1 MGVTKHDFIKY
12 SHINGTLINLWKDEE
27 TVGLADKHADHWL
40 ASKRANIKIQ
50 ENYDDTKDNKYSVVQ

>member
-12 SHINGTLINLWKDEE
+12 THINGTLTNIWKDKE

-40 ASKRANIKIQ
+40 SSKRANIKIQ
-50 ENYDDTKDNKYSVVQ
+50 ENYDDTKENKYSVVQ

>member
-1 MGVTKHDFIKY
+1 MGITKHDFIKY
-12 SHINGTLINLWKDEE
+12 NNINGTLYDIWKDKE

-50 ENYDDTKDNKYSVVQ
+50 ENYDDTKENKYSVVQ